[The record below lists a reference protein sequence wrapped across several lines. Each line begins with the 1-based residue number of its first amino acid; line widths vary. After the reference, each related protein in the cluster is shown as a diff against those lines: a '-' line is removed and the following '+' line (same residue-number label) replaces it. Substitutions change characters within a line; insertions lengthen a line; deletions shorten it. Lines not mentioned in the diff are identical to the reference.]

1 MARAIRLITFV
12 NRHRVAIVTIPRLD
26 VRRAGVGGYG
36 SRVPAQ
42 RFASLGRW
50 VYRRRR
56 VVVGLW
62 LAAVAL
68 LAPLAPQ
75 LQGILASGGF
85 IAQDSEAVRA
95 GNMLYRWLPQRPRSE
110 LIVVAPNGNVADLR
124 RTIAPLV
131 RFPHV
136 VLPPT
141 GPRIVRSRRGHVA
154 YAAFPLDV
162 DPDTARAYV
171 ERFRA
176 ALRPPPGFAVD
187 VTGPPAVFEDIQL
200 ATSADLR
207 RAESIGIPAAL
218 IVLALAFGTAVA
230 AGIPLVVGGVAVLT
244 TLGLLWMLAH
254 QVPLSIFV
262 LNIATMLGL
271 GVGVDYA
278 LLAVSRFREEL
289 RAGRD
294 VEAAVVR
301 TVETAG
307 RAIAFSGLAVLIGL
321 SGMWAFGLRVLSS
334 IAAGGTIVVA
344 VSAFAAVTLLPA
356 ILGMLGP
363 RVERA
368 PLLPRRRRREE
379 GSHFWERLART
390 VMARPWTFIVATLA
404 IIGVLA
410 APVLTATLNV
420 ARADVLPSRFDS
432 RQGEQLLDTDFSQ
445 AALNPIVVVVK
456 PGVPLPPLMHRLAA
470 VPGVARVARVQRG
483 RRGSAIDL
491 TPAVSPF
498 TDAGRAV
505 VDHIRAL
512 PGHGPQFLVT
522 GETAGELD
530 FLAQIEGRAPWAAAF
545 VILATYFVLALAF
558 RSVLLPV
565 KAIVMNSLSIAGA
578 FGVLV
583 WVFQDGH
590 LDGVLG
596 LTKLGYIESTMPVVI
611 VCTLFG
617 VSMDYEVFM
626 LSRIAEA
633 YRAGASN
640 RDAVAAGLVATG
652 RIITSAASILVVV
665 GLAFTTADV
674 VIVKELGLGLALAIG
689 LDATLI
695 RSLLVP
701 ATMRVLGDW
710 NWWPSGRSRRGVRGL
725 ESIPAH
731 VDD

>member
-1 MARAIRLITFV
+1 
-12 NRHRVAIVTIPRLD
+12 
-26 VRRAGVGGYG
+26 
-36 SRVPAQ
+36 
-42 RFASLGRW
+42 

-56 VVVGLW
+56 LVVGLW
-62 LAAVAL
+62 LAAVAV

-75 LQGILASGGF
+75 LQGALASGGF

-95 GNMLYRWLPQRPRSE
+95 GNMLYRWLPRRPQSE
-110 LIVVAPNGNVADLR
+110 LLVVAPRGDVADLR
-124 RTIAPLV
+124 RTIAPL
-131 RFPHV
+131 RHFPHV
-136 VLPPT
+136 AVPPA
-141 GPRIVRSRRGHVA
+141 GPVIVRSRRGPAA
-154 YAAFPLDV
+154 YAVFPLHV
-162 DPDTARAYV
+162 DPDTARTYV

-218 IVLALAFGTAVA
+218 LVLAFAFGTAVA
-230 AGIPLVVGGVAVLT
+230 AGIPLAVGGVAVLA
-244 TLGLLWMLAH
+244 TLGLLWMLA
-254 QVPLSIFV
+254 QAVPLSIFV

-289 RAGRD
+289 RAGSD

-321 SGMWAFGLRVLSS
+321 SGMWVFGLRVLSS
-334 IAAGGTIVVA
+334 IAAGGSLVVA
-344 VSAFAAVTLLPA
+344 VSALAAVTLLPA
-356 ILGMLGP
+356 ILGLLGP
-363 RVERA
+363 RVERG
-368 PLLPRRRRREE
+368 PLLPRLHKR
-379 GSHFWERLART
+379 GQTPSIHGWERLARA
-390 VMARPWTFIVATLA
+390 VMARPWTFIVATL
-404 IIGVLA
+404 IVIGVLA
-410 APVLTATLNV
+410 APVASARLNV
-420 ARADVLPSRFDS
+420 ARADVLPAQFGSR
-432 RQGEQLLDTDFSQ
+432 RGEHLLDTQFSQ
-445 AALNPIVVVVK
+445 AALNPIVV
-456 PGVPLPPLMHRLAA
+456 A
-470 VPGVARVARVQRG
+470 VPHGVALRPLVRSLVRVRGVARVARVERG
-483 RRGSAIDL
+483 PGGAAVDL
-491 TPAVSPF
+491 TPSVSPF
-498 TDAGRAV
+498 TDAGREV
-505 VDHIRAL
+505 VRRIRRL
-512 PGHGPQFLVT
+512 PGHGPRFLVT

-545 VILATYFVLALAF
+545 VFAASYLVLAAAF
-558 RSVLLPV
+558 RSLLLPL

-590 LDGVLG
+590 LSGVMG

-633 YRAGASN
+633 YQAGATN
-640 RDAVAAGLVATG
+640 RDAVATGLVATG

-665 GLAFTTADV
+665 GLAFTTANV

-710 NWWPSGRSRRGVRGL
+710 NWWPSGRRGRGERSSL
-725 ESIPAH
+725 APRGRL
-731 VDD
+731 